1 MLEGFKIHIKGS
13 YNVGVYLE
21 HSLRGKTIVGG
32 MAKGMILLTTQPIN
46 FLSSVDNK
54 TGKITDKNHEL
65 FGKFLKDS
73 ILIFP
78 YSVGSSVGAYSIF
91 ALKSNNASPSGIIC
105 SVKTDITTASGCAI
119 ANIPLLELCKDQVIP
134 KIEIPSEGI
143 IDGNSG
149 FLQIKKV

>member
-1 MLEGFKIHIKGS
+1 MEYTLK
-13 YNVGVYLE
+13 
-21 HSLRGKTIVGG
+21 GKTIVGG
-32 MAKGMILLTTQPIN
+32 KAKGMILLTTQPIN
-46 FLSSVDNK
+46 FLSSVDHL

-65 FGKFLKDS
+65 FGKFMKDS

-105 SVKTDITTASGCAI
+105 SLKTDITTASGCAI

-134 KIEIPSEGI
+134 EIEILSEGI
-143 IDGNSG
+143 IDGGSG
-149 FLQIKKV
+149 SLQIKKV